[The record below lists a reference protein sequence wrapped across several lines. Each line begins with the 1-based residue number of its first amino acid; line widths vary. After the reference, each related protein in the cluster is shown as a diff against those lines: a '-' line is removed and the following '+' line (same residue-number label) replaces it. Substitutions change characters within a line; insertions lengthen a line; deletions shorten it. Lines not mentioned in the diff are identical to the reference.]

1 MPAQGGDR
9 AYRCHQARPAYLPT
23 GDVRGRDLQRQLN
36 VDSSRPLRAKSGIP
50 DVAVNGPNRLIGAIV
65 GLVSLLL
72 ALVLGTLIGSA
83 YAFYA
88 IQKSELETFA
98 AHAVQARPGAWPNSG
113 PETAPARARIKE
125 TLQGVRDMVWGD
137 GAGKAAAPDLSVAA
151 PIQHLREMDEYV
163 ASLDPKTPAQR

>member
-1 MPAQGGDR
+1 
-9 AYRCHQARPAYLPT
+9 
-23 GDVRGRDLQRQLN
+23 
-36 VDSSRPLRAKSGIP
+36 
-50 DVAVNGPNRLIGAIV
+50 LIGAIL

-72 ALVLGTLIGSA
+72 ALVLGTLIGSD

-88 IQKSELETFA
+88 TQKSELETFA
-98 AHAVQARPGAWPNSG
+98 AQAVQLDLALAESG
-113 PETAPARARIKE
+113 PETAPARARMKE
-125 TLQGVRDMVWGD
+125 ALEGVRDMVRGD